1 MGELKVERGDRNDFP
16 VENPPTQAYNDGTF
30 RLERGLLMKLGI
42 IGLPGAGKSTIFAAL
57 TGARGEHS
65 QKTGRTDIRIGTV
78 RVVDERVDSLSRL
91 YKAKKTTYAQ
101 VEYLLPSQPNPNVV
115 SESLVWNQVRVCD
128 GLIHVVRNF
137 LSSGTPPSPESDFW
151 RLEEEMILSD
161 LVVADKRIERM
172 DLDSRRGLKSNE
184 EERRLLGVCK
194 ELLEKGKPL
203 RADKEIS
210 SSPLLRGFTFLSAKP
225 QLAIINN
232 DEDNESEPGWRN
244 PPENLERLVVRGRLE
259 MEIGSMP
266 PEEARDF
273 LEEYHIRDSVL
284 DRVIRVSYDLMKLI
298 SFFTVLNEEVRAWT
312 IPRSTPALEAAGVVH
327 TDMKKG
333 FIRAEVV
340 SYDDLKA
347 LGSFAEARKA
357 GKARLEGKEYIVQDG
372 DVIQFR
378 FNV

>member
-1 MGELKVERGDRNDFP
+1 MESGYATFEFP
-16 VENPPTQAYNDGTF
+16 EGV
-30 RLERGLLMKLGI
+30 LMKLGI

-57 TGARGEHS
+57 TGARGEDS
-65 QKTGRTDIRIGTV
+65 QKTGRTDVRIGTV

-101 VEYLLPSQPNPNVV
+101 VEYLLPSQPIPNTV
-115 SESLVWNQVRVCD
+115 SESLIWNQVRVCD

-137 LSSGTPPSPESDFW
+137 WGSSGTPPSPENDFW

-172 DLDSRRGLKSNE
+172 DLDSRRGLKPNE

-194 ELLEKGKPL
+194 ELLEKGSPL

-210 SSPLLRGFTFLSAKP
+210 SSPLLRGFTFLSAKQ
-225 QLAIINN
+225 QLVIINN

-284 DRVIRVSYDLMKLI
+284 DRVIRVSYHLMKLI

-312 IPRSTPALEAAGVVH
+312 IPRFTPALEAAGAVH

-340 SYDDLKA
+340 SYDELKTF
-347 LGSFAEARKA
+347 GSFAEARKA

>member
-1 MGELKVERGDRNDFP
+1 
-16 VENPPTQAYNDGTF
+16 
-30 RLERGLLMKLGI
+30 MKLGI

-57 TGARGEHS
+57 AGARGEDS
-65 QKTGRTDIRIGTV
+65 QKTERTDIRIGTV
-78 RVVDERVDSLSRL
+78 RVVDERVDFLARL
-91 YKAKKTTYAQ
+91 YKSKKNTYAQ
-101 VEYLLPSQPNPNVV
+101 VEYLLPSQPAVHTP
-115 SESLVWNQVRVCD
+115 SESLIWNQVRVCD
-128 GLIHVVRNF
+128 GVIHVVRNF
-137 LSSGTPPSPESDFW
+137 LGPGGTSPTAEADFW

-161 LVVADKRIERM
+161 LVVADKKIERM

-184 EERRLLGVCK
+184 EERRLLAVCK

-203 RADKEIS
+203 RVDTETAT
-210 SSPLLRGFTFLSAKP
+210 SPLLRGFTFLSAKQ
-225 QLAIINN
+225 QLVIVNN
-232 DEDNESEPGWRN
+232 DEDSESEPEWRN

-273 LEEYHIRDSVL
+273 LEEYHIRDSIL
-284 DRVIRVSYDLMKLI
+284 DRVIRVSYHLMKLI
-298 SFFTVLNEEVRAWT
+298 SFFTVLSEEVRAWT
-312 IPRSTPALEAAGVVH
+312 IPRSTPALEAAGAVH

-340 SYDDLKA
+340 SYDELKT